1 MRTALPLMESVRVTV
16 LPDPEAGPLTA
27 DGPVR
32 SIQEAEV
39 VLPVARY
46 RELWK
51 AENLERLARAYWAH
65 LTRVSRGLIRVV
77 YEPDA
82 RVVVLVSRRLPLL
95 RFAKPDYTTDAEGG
109 SVTWRIERGLLVAKR
124 GRNSGMLRI
133 TVRRS
138 DSASPAEDAALRVRT
153 EVSNFYPFIRG
164 DGWFARVGTRVY
176 SATQLRIHEFV
187 TKGFLR
193 SLARLDLPPSAVGDL
208 AAGERG

>member
-1 MRTALPLMESVRVTV
+1 MDLARVTV

-46 RELWK
+46 RELRN
-51 AENLERLARAYWAH
+51 AAYLERLAQAYWAH

-77 YEPDA
+77 YQPDA
-82 RVVVLVSRRLPLL
+82 HIVVLLSRRLPLL
-95 RFAKPDYTTDAEGG
+95 RFAQPDYATDARGG

-124 GRNSGMLRI
+124 GRRSGMFRI
-133 TVRRS
+133 SVRRG
-138 DSASPAEDAALRVRT
+138 DSASPAGSAALRVRT

-164 DGWFARVGTRVY
+164 DRWFARLGTRIY
-176 SATQLRIHEFV
+176 SATQLRIHVLV

-193 SLARLDLPPSAVGDL
+193 SLAGLDLPPSAGGAF
-208 AAGERG
+208 AANEAG